1 MNRTNE
7 QSVVT
12 HSKATHSAGRDG
24 MKYQVITGERP
35 LWLKF
40 SPASKFEFAFCLPA
54 PLFHHW
60 PPGAERLCL
69 LGGGGVR
76 REAALAFAFLP

>member
-1 MNRTNE
+1 MKAGAAPACMELPFSWRRGIVNRTNE

-40 SPASKFEFAFCLPA
+40 SPASKFEFAFWGDTSSFIDGL
-54 PLFHHW
+54 LF
-60 PPGAERLCL
+60 
-69 LGGGGVR
+69 
-76 REAALAFAFLP
+76 